1 MIDMRMTIVPK
12 SDQLNADDLIGTTKT
27 IRIIKVSRCT
37 DGDQPIAIHFEGDDG
52 KPFKPGKSM
61 RRVMVYT
68 WGADGSNYEGRSMTL
83 YRDEKVK
90 FGGLLVGGIRIS
102 HMSDI
107 KAPITMALTETRGM
121 KKGFTVQPLK
131 VEATKAEPPADE
143 RLWIDRVLSAI
154 DIDNSTKQWRARVWK
169 ACAEVA
175 TIGDLVRIERHDR
188 VVDAIAH
195 GDPQFRSDL
204 DALFRETAIRL
215 APKPEDDEPETETA
229 TETA

>member
-107 KAPITMALTETRGM
+107 KAPITMALTEPRGM